1 MLFDCL
7 LCAAHCF
14 RGLICI
20 CISSFITVI
29 MLGEPLTETAHSL
42 WPRSTVTTCMSCPT
56 VVRNVEPIELP
67 PTERIQQRSEGE
79 SRCQSI
85 YPSVCVCVCM
95 LSFQLSPTLCD
106 PTDGS
111 LPYSSVHG
119 ILQATILEGVAVS
132 LYVSCIGR
140 QVLYHYVLPTSQTP
154 SRWNPSW
161 LRNPCATRKDPESE
175 WLARDN
181 LETNPI
187 TVKAKTVSQ
196 VAEQFSWVP
205 LSCCS
210 PPRCPFPVSSLTLSA
225 PVSPWNICARV
236 LDKSPVLGHGR
247 VSLFMQR

>member
-1 MLFDCL
+1 
-7 LCAAHCF
+7 
-14 RGLICI
+14 
-20 CISSFITVI
+20 

-42 WPRSTVTTCMSCPT
+42 WPCSTIITCMSCPT

-85 YPSVCVCVCM
+85 CPTVCVYVCVCVYAVTSVVSNSVWPHGRQPAILLCPWD
-95 LSFQLSPTLCD
+95 SPGNNTR
-106 PTDGS
+106 
-111 LPYSSVHG
+111 
-119 ILQATILEGVAVS
+119 GVAVS

-140 QVLYHYVLPTSQTP
+140 QVLYHYVLPTSQNP
-154 SRWNPSW
+154 SRWNRSW

-225 PVSPWNICARV
+225 PVSPWNICAQV

>member
-1 MLFDCL
+1 MFIVQKLRNRNRLQVLEGVGRNSVCPQGVFL
-7 LCAAHCF
+7 VQGWLAVSSETLCACVLSHF
-14 RGLICI
+14 
-20 CISSFITVI
+20 
-29 MLGEPLTETAHSL
+29 
-42 WPRSTVTTCMSCPT
+42 SC
-56 VVRNVEPIELP
+56 VW
-67 PTERIQQRSEGE
+67 
-79 SRCQSI
+79 
-85 YPSVCVCVCM
+85 
-95 LSFQLSPTLCD
+95 FCD
-106 PTDGS
+106 PMDCS

-132 LYVSCIGR
+132 LSVSCIGR
-140 QVLYHYVLPTSQTP
+140 QVLYLYVLPTSQNP

-161 LRNPCATRKDPESE
+161 LSNASTARKDPESE
-175 WLARDN
+175 WLVRDN

-210 PPRCPFPVSSLTLSA
+210 PPGHLFPVRSLTLSA